1 MTNAYDEEC
10 LQTFLD
16 NQLQLFPEPVADSI
30 EEAEFF
36 LEDCLAVVCEDQ
48 KELLEYMED
57 NMDIAGLSEEEVLE
71 SPEVFALSKG
81 RYLLVEG

>member
-1 MTNAYDEEC
+1 MTDDYDEEC

-16 NQLQLFPEPVADSI
+16 NQLQLFPEPVADSL

-36 LEDCLAVVCEDQ
+36 LEDCVAAVCDSQE
-48 KELLEYMED
+48 ELLEYMAD
-57 NMDIAGLSEEEVLE
+57 NMDTAGMSETEILE
-71 SPEVFALSKG
+71 SPEVFALSNG

>member
-10 LQTFLD
+10 LQAFLD

>member
-48 KELLEYMED
+48 KELLEYMAD